1 MATCL
6 RRRLSST
13 VTENAAA
20 TSGPPTA
27 WIGTSWKMT
36 KTLAQAREY
45 AQVLAGLEWPA
56 GVQPFVV
63 PPATA
68 IAAVAEILPP
78 GGPVLVGA
86 QDAHWE
92 DEGAWTGE
100 VSVPQV
106 KDAGA
111 RLLEIGHSERRAHFG
126 ETDERVNLK
135 VHAALRHGVLPLV
148 CVGED
153 AAQRSAGSAVEVVS
167 AQVRAALEGVADDA
181 RVVLAYEPVWAIG
194 AGGSPASPDDIVAV
208 VAAIGA
214 VAGPGRPVLYG
225 GSVSLDNAAALVKVP
240 GVDGLFVGRS
250 AWDVEGFKALTE
262 IVAAR
267 ST

>member
-1 MATCL
+1 
-6 RRRLSST
+6 
-13 VTENAAA
+13 
-20 TSGPPTA
+20 
-27 WIGTSWKMT
+27 MT

-45 AQVLAGLEWPA
+45 ARVLARESWAEGL
-56 GVQPFVV
+56 QPFVV
-63 PPATA
+63 PSATA

-92 DEGAWTGE
+92 DGGAWTGE

-148 CVGED
+148 CIGED
-153 AAQRSAGSAVEVVS
+153 ADQRAAGVAAEVVS
-167 AQVRAALEGVADDA
+167 SQVRAALKGVPSSTK
-181 RVVLAYEPVWAIG
+181 VLLAYEPVWAIG
-194 AGGSPASPDDIVAV
+194 AGGTPATPEDIVDV
-208 VAAIGA
+208 VATIAEVG
-214 VAGPGRPVLYG
+214 GPARPVLYG
-225 GSVSLDNAAALVKVP
+225 GSVSLDNAAGLISVP
-240 GVDGLFVGRS
+240 GVNGLFVGRS
-250 AWDVEGFKALTE
+250 AWEVEGLTALAE
-262 IVAAR
+262 IVAR
-267 ST
+267 CST

>member
-1 MATCL
+1 
-6 RRRLSST
+6 
-13 VTENAAA
+13 
-20 TSGPPTA
+20 
-27 WIGTSWKMT
+27 MT

-45 AQVLAGLEWPA
+45 AQALTAVRWAD
-56 GVQPFVV
+56 GVQPFIV

-68 IAAVAEILPP
+68 IAAVAQILRP

-153 AAQRSAGSAVEVVS
+153 AEQRT
-167 AQVRAALEGVADDA
+167 ALLDDCADDIA
-181 RVVLAYEPVWAIG
+181 LLEEVLGESFEDWR
-194 AGGSPASPDDIVAV
+194 SPA
-208 VAAIGA
+208 
-214 VAGPGRPVLYG
+214 GR
-225 GSVSLDNAAALVKVP
+225 GSFRERQQAH
-240 GVDGLFVGRS
+240 
-250 AWDVEGFKALTE
+250 
-262 IVAAR
+262 
-267 ST
+267 

>member
-1 MATCL
+1 MSDEA
-6 RRRLSST
+6 
-13 VTENAAA
+13 VPN
-20 TSGPPTA
+20 A

-45 AQVLAGLEWPA
+45 AQVLADVSWPS

-68 IAAVAEILPP
+68 IAAVAAILPP

-92 DEGAWTGE
+92 DAGAWTGE

-106 KDAGA
+106 RDAGA

-135 VHAALRHGVLPLV
+135 VHAALRHEVLPLV

-153 AAQRSAGSAVEVVS
+153 AEQRAAGRAVEIVS
-167 AQVRAALEGVADDA
+167 AQVRAALAGVPDGT
-181 RVVLAYEPVWAIG
+181 RILLAYEPVWAIG
-194 AGGSPASPDDIVAV
+194 SGGRPAAPEDIADV
-208 VAAIGA
+208 VAA
-214 VAGPGRPVLYG
+214 VAELGGPARPVLYG
-225 GSVSLDNAAALVKVP
+225 GSVSLDNARDLMEVP
-240 GVDGLFVGRS
+240 RVSGLFVGRS
-250 AWDVEGFKALTE
+250 AWQVEGFIALAG
-262 IVAAR
+262 IVAER

>member
-1 MATCL
+1 MAD
-6 RRRLSST
+6 RL
-13 VTENAAA
+13 A
-20 TSGPPTA
+20 PTT

-36 KTLAQAREY
+36 KTLAEARAY
-45 AQVLAGLEWPA
+45 AERLVGAEWAEGL
-56 GVQPFVV
+56 QPFVI

-86 QDAHWE
+86 QDAHWQ

-111 RLLEIGHSERRAHFG
+111 RLLEIGHSERRAHFA

-135 VHAALRHGVLPLV
+135 VQAALRHGLLPLV

-153 AAQRSAGSAVEVVS
+153 AAQRAAGAEVQVVT
-167 AQVRAALEGVADDA
+167 AQVRAALAGVPQSAQLL
-181 RVVLAYEPVWAIG
+181 LAYEPVWAIG
-194 AGGSPASPDDIVAV
+194 QTGTPATPDQVRHV
-208 VAAIGA
+208 VAAIAA
-214 VAGPGRPVLYG
+214 VAGPGRAVLYG
-225 GSVSLDNAAALVKVP
+225 GSVSPGNAAALHAIPEVS
-240 GVDGLFVGRS
+240 GLFVGRA
-250 AWDVEGFKALTE
+250 AWDVAGFLQLAELVTP
-262 IVAAR
+262 
-267 ST
+267 

>member
-1 MATCL
+1 
-6 RRRLSST
+6 
-13 VTENAAA
+13 
-20 TSGPPTA
+20 
-27 WIGTSWKMT
+27 MT
-36 KTLAQAREY
+36 KTLAQAR
-45 AQVLAGLEWPA
+45 AFSGALVDVPWAAGL
-56 GVQPFVV
+56 QPFVI

-68 IAAVAEILPP
+68 IATVAELLPP

-92 DEGAWTGE
+92 DEGPWTGE

-135 VHAALRHGVLPLV
+135 VQAALRHGLLPLV

-153 AAQRSAGSAVEVVS
+153 AGQRAAGSAVDVVS
-167 AQVRAALEGVADDA
+167 AQVRAALDGVPDHAQ
-181 RVVLAYEPVWAIG
+181 VLLAYEPVWAIG
-194 AGGSPASPDDIVAV
+194 ASGTPAEPEDIAEVVASIVAV
-208 VAAIGA
+208 GQ
-214 VAGPGRPVLYG
+214 GRPVLYG
-225 GSVSLDNAAALVKVP
+225 GSVALDNATGLIDVA
-240 GVDGLFVGRS
+240 GVDGLFVGRA
-250 AWDVEGFKALTE
+250 AWDAADFVALAE
-262 IVAAR
+262 IVAQR

>member
-1 MATCL
+1 
-6 RRRLSST
+6 
-13 VTENAAA
+13 
-20 TSGPPTA
+20 
-27 WIGTSWKMT
+27 MT
-36 KTLAQAREY
+36 KTLAEARAY
-45 AQVLAGLEWPA
+45 AERLVGAEWAEGL
-56 GVQPFVV
+56 QPFVI

-86 QDAHWE
+86 QDAHWQ

-111 RLLEIGHSERRAHFG
+111 RLLEIGHSERRAHFA

-153 AAQRSAGSAVEVVS
+153 ATQRAAGAEVELVT
-167 AQVRAALEGVADDA
+167 AQVRAALAGVPAHA
-181 RVVLAYEPVWAIG
+181 RVLLAYEPVWAIG
-194 AGGSPASPDDIVAV
+194 DAGTPATPDQVRHV
-208 VAAIGA
+208 VAAIAA
-214 VAGPGRPVLYG
+214 VAGPARPVLYG
-225 GSVSLDNAAALVKVP
+225 GSVSLDNAAALSAIPEVA
-240 GVDGLFVGRS
+240 GLFVGRA
-250 AWDVEGFKALTE
+250 AWDVEGFLALADILT
-262 IVAAR
+262 R
-267 ST
+267 

>member
-1 MATCL
+1 
-6 RRRLSST
+6 
-13 VTENAAA
+13 
-20 TSGPPTA
+20 
-27 WIGTSWKMT
+27 MT
-36 KTLAQAREY
+36 KNLAQAREF
-45 AQVLAGLEWPA
+45 AHALVDVSWAGGL
-56 GVQPFVV
+56 QPFVI

-68 IAAVAEILPP
+68 IAAVAEVLPP

-153 AAQRSAGSAVEVVS
+153 ADQRAVGSAVDVVS
-167 AQVRAALEGVADDA
+167 AQVSAALADVRDGA
-181 RVVLAYEPVWAIG
+181 RVLLAYEPVWAIG
-194 AGGSPASPDDIVAV
+194 AGGTPAEPEDIVDA
-208 VAAIGA
+208 VAAIASVGQ
-214 VAGPGRPVLYG
+214 GRPVLYG
-225 GSVSLDNAAALVKVP
+225 GSVSLDNAGGLIDVP

-250 AWDVEGFKALTE
+250 AWEVSGFLALTTM
-262 IVAAR
+262 VAQR

>member
-1 MATCL
+1 MSDDA
-6 RRRLSST
+6 
-13 VTENAAA
+13 
-20 TSGPPTA
+20 GPSA

-45 AQVLAGLEWPA
+45 ARVLADVSWPS

-100 VSVPQV
+100 ISVPQV
-106 KDAGA
+106 WDAGA

-135 VHAALRHGVLPLV
+135 VRAALRHGVLPLV

-153 AAQRSAGSAVEVVS
+153 AEQRAAGAAVEVVS
-167 AQVRAALEGVADDA
+167 SQVRAALAGVPETA
-181 RVVLAYEPVWAIG
+181 RVLLAYEPVWAIG
-194 AGGSPASPDDIVAV
+194 SGGRPASPDDIVDV
-208 VAAIGA
+208 VAAIADLGGTA
-214 VAGPGRPVLYG
+214 RPVLYG
-225 GSVSLDNAAALVKVP
+225 GSVSLDNAAALMAVP
-240 GVDGLFVGRS
+240 RVNGLFVGRS
-250 AWDVEGFKALTE
+250 AWQVEGFIALAA
-262 IVAAR
+262 IVAEC

>member
-1 MATCL
+1 MSEPV
-6 RRRLSST
+6 RP
-13 VTENAAA
+13 VV
-20 TSGPPTA
+20 

-36 KTLAQAREY
+36 KTLAQARAY
-45 AQVLAGLEWPA
+45 ARALTGVGWPP
-56 GVQPFVV
+56 GVQPFVI

-68 IAAVAEILPP
+68 IATVAEVLPP

-111 RLLEIGHSERRAHFG
+111 RLLEIGHSERRAHFA
-126 ETDERVNLK
+126 ETDERVNLR
-135 VHAALRHGVLPLV
+135 VHAALRHGLLPLV

-153 AAQRSAGSAVEVVS
+153 AEQRAAGRAVEVVS
-167 AQVRAALEGVADDA
+167 AQVSAALASVPPDRGVL
-181 RVVLAYEPVWAIG
+181 VAYEPVWAIG
-194 AGGSPASPDDIVAV
+194 VGGTPAEPEDIGEVIE
-208 VAAIGA
+208 AIGQ
-214 VAGPGRPVLYG
+214 VSGPGRPVLYG
-225 GSVSLDNAAALVKVP
+225 GSVSVENAPGLVDVP
-240 GVDGLFVGRS
+240 GVSGLFVGRA
-250 AWDVEGFKALTE
+250 AWQVEGLVALAE
-262 IVAAR
+262 IVARR

>member
-1 MATCL
+1 MSDPAVP
-6 RRRLSST
+6 S
-13 VTENAAA
+13 
-20 TSGPPTA
+20 A

-45 AQVLAGLEWPA
+45 AQALARVSWAEGL
-56 GVQPFVV
+56 QPFVI

-68 IAAVAEILPP
+68 ISAVADILPP

-92 DEGAWTGE
+92 DAGAWTGE

-153 AAQRSAGSAVEVVS
+153 AEQRAAGSAVELVS
-167 AQVRAALEGVADDA
+167 SQVRAALDGVASSTQ
-181 RVVLAYEPVWAIG
+181 VLLAYEPVWAIG
-194 AGGSPASPDDIVAV
+194 AGGTPAAPEDIVDV
-208 VAAIGA
+208 VAAIAEVG
-214 VAGPGRPVLYG
+214 GPARPVLYG
-225 GSVSLDNAAALVKVP
+225 GSVSLDNAAGLISVP
-240 GVDGLFVGRS
+240 GVTGLFVGRS
-250 AWDVEGFKALTE
+250 AWEVEGFTALAE
-262 IVAAR
+262 IVAQR